1 MINESGNLS
10 VNTEDIFP
18 IIKKW
23 LYSDKDIFLREMV
36 SNACDAIAKFKR
48 LVSLGEADADPDE
61 QYKIRVVLDKK
72 NKTIKIMDNGIGMTA
87 DEVKK
92 YINQVAFSGAKEFLE
107 KYKDQNEASQIIGH
121 FGLGFYSAFMV
132 SDKVEIDTLSWQ
144 EGAEPVKW
152 ISDGGTTY
160 EMTSSE
166 QDTRGT
172 VVTLHIAE
180 DSKEF
185 LDKHELRR
193 ILEKYCAFLP
203 VEIYLEDAEDKKKDK
218 EEAKPVND
226 TNPLWLKS
234 PSECTEEE
242 YREFYR
248 KVFMDFQDP
257 LFWIH
262 LNVDY
267 PFNLK
272 GILYFP
278 KLRNE
283 FETMEGQI
291 KLYNNQ
297 VFVADNIKE
306 VIPEW
311 LLLLKGVIDC
321 PDLPLNV
328 SRSFLQNDGSV
339 RKISDHISKKVADK
353 LNSMYKTERDNYEKY
368 WDDINPFIKFGCM
381 KDDKFYKRVK
391 DILIFKSTSG
401 DYTLLK
407 DYLDRNR
414 DKHKNQVYYISD
426 EKQQAQYIRI
436 FKENDLEAL
445 YLDSIIDSHFINF
458 LEMKESD
465 TKFLSVDSD
474 ISEGLKDKDG
484 AGKDDKKLEKTLE
497 NLFKECL
504 NRKDLKIQVEALKT
518 PDIPAVILQ
527 SEQSKRLQEMT
538 RYFGSPTVNNF
549 PSEQTLVLN
558 RKNGLISRLA
568 ILKDNKERKQDVDLI
583 CKHVYDL
590 AMMNHK
596 PLEPEE
602 MAEFVKRSNK
612 LLSRLTELKS

>member
-1 MINESGNLS
+1 
-10 VNTEDIFP
+10 
-18 IIKKW
+18 
-23 LYSDKDIFLREMV
+23 
-36 SNACDAIAKFKR
+36 
-48 LVSLGEADADPDE
+48 
-61 QYKIRVVLDKK
+61 
-72 NKTIKIMDNGIGMTA
+72 
-87 DEVKK
+87 
-92 YINQVAFSGAKEFLE
+92 
-107 KYKDQNEASQIIGH
+107 
-121 FGLGFYSAFMV
+121 
-132 SDKVEIDTLSWQ
+132 
-144 EGAEPVKW
+144 
-152 ISDGGTTY
+152 
-160 EMTSSE
+160 
-166 QDTRGT
+166 
-172 VVTLHIAE
+172 
-180 DSKEF
+180 
-185 LDKHELRR
+185 
-193 ILEKYCAFLP
+193 
-203 VEIYLEDAEDKKKDK
+203 
-218 EEAKPVND
+218 
-226 TNPLWLKS
+226 
-234 PSECTEEE
+234 
-242 YREFYR
+242 
-248 KVFMDFQDP
+248 MDFQDP

-353 LNSMYKTERDNYEKY
+353 LNSMYKTERENYEKY

-445 YLDSIIDSHFINF
+445 YLDSLIDSHFINF